1 MEVTPVN
8 DDSYPYRC
16 RQVWRGI
23 WVIEVSIKKKWQRI
37 EVFSNQV
44 NALKQLRELAKDF
57 AVTGKI
63 LRPDD
68 AQKPNPQK
76 PSPTK
81 ATSTETNAVKL
92 KFRDYFEKRI
102 DHNTAEIKLRI
113 RRSGVKGAP
122 TTAART
128 LEIVAKL
135 KAVGV
140 VTREWTS
147 SSPANV
153 SAFHLSADFED
164 GGLSGITGP
173 YFNEPRGV
181 WISGER
187 AITKVCE
194 LLEVN
199 DRPTD
204 P

>member
-1 MEVTPVN
+1 MDKSPATDN
-8 DDSYPYRC
+8 NGPYRC
-16 RQVWRGI
+16 RQAWRGI

-37 EVFSNQV
+37 EVFSSQV
-44 NALKQLRELAKDF
+44 DALKQLRELAKNF

-68 AQKPNPQK
+68 AQSPNPQK
-76 PSPTK
+76 SSPTK
-81 ATSTETNAVKL
+81 AASTETNAVKP
-92 KFRDYFEKRI
+92 KFRNYFEKRI
-102 DHNTAEIKLRI
+102 DPNTGEIKLRI

-122 TTAART
+122 TTAAST

-135 KAVGV
+135 QAVGV

-147 SSPANV
+147 SSPGNV
-153 SAFHLSADFED
+153 SAYHLSADFED
-164 GGLSGITGP
+164 GGLSGMTGP
-173 YFNEPRGV
+173 YFNGPRGV

-199 DRPTD
+199 DRPTG

>member
-1 MEVTPVN
+1 MDESPATDN
-8 DDSYPYRC
+8 NGPYRC
-16 RQVWRGI
+16 RQAWRGI
-23 WVIEVSIKKKWQRI
+23 WVIEVSVRNKWQRI

-44 NALKQLRELAKDF
+44 NALKQLRELAKNF

-81 ATSTETNAVKL
+81 ATLTDTNAVKP

-102 DHNTAEIKLRI
+102 DPNTAEIKLRI

-128 LEIVAKL
+128 LEIVAEL
-135 KAVGV
+135 HAVGI

-147 SSPANV
+147 SSPGNV
-153 SAFHLSADFED
+153 SAFHLSAEFED
-164 GGLSGITGP
+164 GGLSGVTGP
-173 YFNEPRGV
+173 YFSGTRGV

-187 AITKVCE
+187 AIAKVCE
-194 LLEVN
+194 LLKVN
-199 DRPTD
+199 EPSW
-204 P
+204 